1 MSSLTTPEAEA
12 MRVMA
17 QTRTIAVV
25 GISSDARRPSWEV
38 ADYLVR
44 AGYEVYLVNPI
55 EEGPILG
62 LPVYDSLAEVP
73 VAVDL
78 VDVFRRP
85 EFVPGVVADAIA
97 AGAKGV
103 WTQLEIVHPEA
114 AETARA
120 AGLEV
125 VMDRCTKIEH
135 HRLLAS
141 GGGPYWAPRG

>member
-1 MSSLTTPEAEA
+1 MSSLTTATDEA

-25 GISSDARRPSWEV
+25 GISSDASRPSYEV
-38 ADYLVR
+38 AEYLVR
-44 AGYEVYLVNPI
+44 AGYEVYLVNPV
-55 EEGPILG
+55 EAGPILG
-62 LPVYDSLAEVP
+62 LPVYGSLAELP

-103 WTQLEIVHPEA
+103 WTQLEIVHAEA
-114 AETARA
+114 AAEARA

-135 HRLLAS
+135 QRLLAS
-141 GGGPYWAPRG
+141 GGTPYWAARG